1 MNTAF
6 HLLSNWALI
15 VDNVLK
21 KGHLVSKRFVRP
33 EQYGKHYYKLSKN

>member
-1 MNTAF
+1 MNSAF

-15 VDNVLK
+15 VDNALK